1 MRSLKLILRTIKEI
15 ISSVLHDSFYRIV
28 TYLFYLIS
36 RTFFQI
42 QIYGQEKPLL
52 WRKKNNSAFLVVA
65 RHRSYWDP
73 VFLPVAFGSSPYT
86 RLKCAARENLKLLF
100 QFIPFLNSHVIYINR
115 ENVGRD
121 TIEKI
126 IKSVEEKNN
135 LAIFP
140 EGTTIPEDKKLRGG
154 VILIIKRAEKITGQ
168 KIPIFPLNIKVK
180 GAYGKPQGKWWRYLI
195 RQVKIELRIGDPIFI
210 QQLEKTIAKKKISKG
225 QKRKLMIKEL
235 LRRVD
240 QI

>member
-154 VILIIKRAEKITGQ
+154 VILIIKRAEKTTGQ

-195 RQVKIELRIGDPIFI
+195 RQVKIELRIGGPIFI

>member
-73 VFLPVAFGSSPYT
+73 AFLPVAFGSSPYT
-86 RLKCAARENLKLLF
+86 RLKCVARKNLKLFF
-100 QFIPFLNSHVIYINR
+100 QFIPFLNSHIIYINR
-115 ENVGRD
+115 ENVGRN
-121 TIEKI
+121 TIEKMI
-126 IKSVEEKNN
+126 RSVEERNN

-140 EGTTIPEDKKLRGG
+140 EGTTIPENKKLQGG
-154 VILIIKRAEKITGQ
+154 AILITERVEKTTGQ
-168 KIPIFPLNIKVK
+168 KIPIFPLNIKAK
-180 GAYGKPQGKWWRYLI
+180 GAYGKPQGKWWRDLI

-210 QQLEKTIAKKKISKG
+210 QQLEKAIAKKKICKG

>member
-28 TYLFYLIS
+28 TYLLYLIS

-52 WRKKNNSAFLVVA
+52 WRKKNNSAFLVIA

-73 VFLPVAFGSSPYT
+73 VFLPVAFGSSSYT
-86 RLKCAARENLKLLF
+86 RLNCAARENLKLFF
-100 QFIPFLNSHVIYINR
+100 QFIPFLNSHIIYINR
-115 ENVGRD
+115 ENIGRD
-121 TIEKI
+121 TIEKMI
-126 IKSVEEKNN
+126 RSVEERNN

-140 EGTTIPEDKKLRGG
+140 EGTTIPENKKLRGG
-154 VILIIKRAEKITGQ
+154 VILIIKTAEKTTGQ
-168 KIPIFPLNIKVK
+168 KIPIFPLNIKAK

-195 RQVKIELRIGDPIFI
+195 RQVKIELRIGDPIFL
-210 QQLEKTIAKKKISKG
+210 QDLEKVVKGIKMPKSQRRKI
-225 QKRKLMIKEL
+225 MIKEL
-235 LRRVD
+235 LERVD